1 MKKSFNFI
9 ALVTF
14 YLIAVAMNV
23 VLFLTMPEGRAD
35 EKGFWFVWGF
45 TFVLH
50 AVVWTVATFYLSR
63 KSIDGLVHY
72 PITLT
77 VLIGGFA
84 VYAFVAFKFF
94 FYSFTFNLTLAI
106 IAETCMTVVY
116 LIAILVALFAMG
128 YIGGNQK
135 TVKEKVQFIRLLQAD
150 INACLPNVT
159 DPVLTKQL
167 NALAE
172 KVRFSDPMSH
182 ESLKGCENEIAA
194 LVADVNMKAA
204 MGETEEIE
212 VKIKKINALLDYRN
226 ERCKILK

>member
-1 MKKSFNFI
+1 MKKTFNFI
-9 ALVTF
+9 ALISFFLV
-14 YLIAVAMNV
+14 AVAMNV

-50 AVVWTVATFYLSR
+50 AVVWTAATFYLSR
-63 KSIDGLVHY
+63 KSMDGLVHY

-84 VYAFVAFKFF
+84 AYVFVAFKFF
-94 FYSFTFNLTLAI
+94 FYSLTFNLTLAI
-106 IAETCMTVVY
+106 IAETCLTVVY
-116 LIAILVALFAMG
+116 LIAIFVALFAMG
-128 YIGGNQK
+128 YIGGNQH

-167 NALAE
+167 GDLAE

-182 ESLKGCENEIAA
+182 ESLKGCENEIAS

-204 MGETEEIE
+204 MGETEELE
-212 VKIKKINALLDYRN
+212 AKIKKISALLDYRN